1 MESDRLMSILESLL
15 FAADGPVAV
24 DRLRNAV
31 GAEVERKEVVGA
43 LKDLQQEYETQ
54 RRGLRLMEV
63 ANGFQLRTPG
73 EHAEY
78 VKNLVPVKTARMSRA
93 NLETL
98 AIVAYKQ
105 PITKA
110 EIEDIRGV
118 NVDGVVSTLLERRLI
133 RIVARKDVP
142 GKPFLYGTTKDFL
155 ETFNLKDLSGLP
167 TLKEMQEMTQALADV
182 GPGEETDAA
191 DGTSQAGDG
200 DDGDGVAVG
209 ESVSEEAADVALD
222 RGPEPEPDEAERETA
237 EAEPAVNSI
246 VEETPESGATSE
258 EKGRE

>member
-1 MESDRLMSILESLL
+1 METERLRSILESLL
-15 FAADGPVAV
+15 FTADGPLSV
-24 DRLRNAV
+24 DRLRNAI
-31 GAEVERKEVVGA
+31 GDAERREVQQA
-43 LKDLQQEYETQ
+43 LKDLQEEYESGG
-54 RRGLRLMEV
+54 RGVRVVEV
-63 ANGFQLRTPG
+63 ANGFQLRTPK

-78 VKNLVPVKTARMSRA
+78 IKNIVPVKTARMSRA

-142 GKPFLYGTTKDFL
+142 GKPFLYGTTKEFL

-167 TLKEMQEMTQALADV
+167 TLKEMQEMTQALADFPEAV
-182 GPGEETDAA
+182 AA
-191 DGTSQAGDG
+191 EGTSEDASPAAASTSAGAELPSAGPDPV
-200 DDGDGVAVG
+200 D
-209 ESVSEEAADVALD
+209 SEE
-222 RGPEPEPDEAERETA
+222 E
-237 EAEPAVNSI
+237 
-246 VEETPESGATSE
+246 
-258 EKGRE
+258 GR